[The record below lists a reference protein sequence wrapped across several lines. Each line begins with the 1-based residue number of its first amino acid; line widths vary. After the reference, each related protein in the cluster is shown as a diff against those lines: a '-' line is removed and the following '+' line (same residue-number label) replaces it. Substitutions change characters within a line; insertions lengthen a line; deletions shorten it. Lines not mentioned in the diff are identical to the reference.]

1 MCGWILYRGMSGK
14 IRHHQVLLYGKLVRM
29 STRTYQFAC
38 HLPRSQA
45 NALNA
50 ESARI
55 YRAVMVEHWRIYR
68 KKGVWLRQGSAEKL
82 NDNYDTD
89 TSKLLHAHSIDAAQ
103 QAFYK
108 ACKQVHTKRK
118 QGDDSVR
125 FPYKHHY
132 FRTTVWK
139 TSGVYKVHQG
149 IMYLSLARGL
159 ERVAVKLP
167 QHLNVLPKSFVREV
181 RLVFN
186 KSTFRYSWHVVVDN
200 GIAPQQTGKYIA
212 GVDLGE
218 IHPAVITDGVEAC
231 VVSCR
236 ELRALNQGR
245 NKRIAS
251 IDAKLS
257 TYTKGSRRWRK
268 LKARKRRFLAQCDQQ
283 KRDIEHKIARSVV
296 DWAQEREIGLLA
308 IGDVRDIAD
317 GKRLNKKSQQKIAN
331 WSHGKIRKYIGYKA
345 AEVGIQV
352 NDKVSE
358 QYTTQ
363 TCPSCGQRHKPRG
376 RIFKCPSCGSVFH
389 RDVVGAANIASR
401 YEYNELG
408 RYAAPEPKYRQP
420 VRVQSARAG
429 APCHKTGATRSPV
442 GTGEM
447 ARLV

>member
-1 MCGWILYRGMSGK
+1 
-14 IRHHQVLLYGKLVRM
+14 M

-38 HLPRSQA
+38 QLLQSQA
-45 NALNA
+45 DALNM

-55 YRAVMVEHWRIYR
+55 YNAVMVEHWRIYR
-68 KKGVWLRQGSAEKL
+68 KKGVWLRQSAAEKL
-82 NDNYDTD
+82 NDNYDAD
-89 TSKLLHAHSIDAAQ
+89 TSKRLHAHSIDAAQ

-118 QGDDSVR
+118 WGDENVR
-125 FPYKHHY
+125 FPYKRRR

-139 TSGVYKVHQG
+139 SSGVYEVEDG
-149 IMYLSLARGL
+149 VMYLSVARGHD
-159 ERVAVKLP
+159 RIAVKLP
-167 QHLNVLPKSFVREV
+167 SHLIGMDKQHILEV

-186 KSTFRYSWHVVVDN
+186 KSTFRYSWHVVAEDGVQPEPN
-200 GIAPQQTGKYIA
+200 GQHIA

-245 NKRIAS
+245 NKRAAS
-251 IDAKLS
+251 IDAKLA
-257 TYTKGSRRWRK
+257 TYEKGSRRWRK

-283 KRDIEHKIARSVV
+283 QRDIEHKIARSVV

-331 WSHGKIRKYIGYKA
+331 WSHGTIRKYINYKA

-352 NDKVSE
+352 DDQVSE
-358 QYTTQ
+358 RYTTQ
-363 TCPSCGQRHKPRG
+363 TCPSCGHRHKPKG
-376 RIFKCPSCGSVFH
+376 RIFECPNCGRVFH

-401 YEYNELG
+401 YAFDELG
-408 RYAAPEPKYRQP
+408 RYPAPEPKYRHP
-420 VRVQSARAG
+420 VDVRG
-429 APCHKTGATRSPV
+429 KRSPV

-447 ARLV
+447 ARSGENRLRL

>member
-1 MCGWILYRGMSGK
+1 MS
-14 IRHHQVLLYGKLVRM
+14 
-29 STRTYQFAC
+29 SRTYQFMC
-38 HLPRSQA
+38 NIPKNQA
-45 NALNA
+45 DALNA

-55 YRAVMVEHWRIYR
+55 YNAVMVEHYRIYR
-68 KKGVWLRQGSAEKL
+68 KKGVWLRQGAAEKL

-108 ACKQVHTKRK
+108 ASKQVYTKRK
-118 QGDDSVR
+118 QGDETVR
-125 FPYKHHY
+125 FPYKRRR

-139 TSGVYKVHQG
+139 DSGVYAIQQG
-149 IMYLSLARGL
+149 VMYLSLARGL

-167 QHLNVLPKSFVREV
+167 QHLNVLPKAFVREV

-186 KSTFRYSWHVVVDN
+186 KSTFRYSWHVVVDD
-200 GIAPQQTGKYIA
+200 GIEPKQRGKYIA

-218 IHPAVITDGVEAC
+218 IHPAVITDGVDAC

-251 IDAKLS
+251 IDAKLA

-296 DWAQEREIGLLA
+296 DWAQERAIGLLA

-331 WSHGKIRKYIGYKA
+331 WSHGTIRKYIGYKA

-352 NDKVSE
+352 DDKVSE
-358 QYTTQ
+358 RYTTQ
-363 TCPSCGQRHKPRG
+363 TCPSCGQRHKPKG
-376 RIFKCPSCGSVFH
+376 RIFECPSCDSRFH

-401 YEYNELG
+401 YEFDELG
-408 RYAAPEPKYRQP
+408 RYPAPEPKYRHP
-420 VRVQSARAG
+420 VDVRG
-429 APCHKTGATRSPV
+429 KRSPV

-447 ARLV
+447 ARSGENRF

>member
-1 MCGWILYRGMSGK
+1 MS
-14 IRHHQVLLYGKLVRM
+14 V
-29 STRTYQFAC
+29 RTYQFAC
-38 HLPRSQA
+38 QLPQSKTD
-45 NALNA
+45 ALNM

-55 YRAVMVEHWRIYR
+55 YNAVMVEHWRIYR
-68 KKGVWLRQGSAEKL
+68 KKGVWLSQSVAEKL
-82 NDNYDTD
+82 NDNYDAD

-108 ACKQVHTKRK
+108 ACKQVHTRRK
-118 QGDDSVR
+118 QGDDHVR
-125 FPYKHHY
+125 FPYKRRR

-139 TSGVYKVHQG
+139 SSGVYAVENG
-149 IMYLSLARGL
+149 VMYLSLARGY
-159 ERVAVKLP
+159 ERLAVKLP
-167 QHLNVLPKSFVREV
+167 SHLIGMAECHILEV

-186 KSTFRYSWHVVVDN
+186 KSTFRYSWHVVVEDGVQPEPN
-200 GIAPQQTGKYIA
+200 GQSIA

-236 ELRALNQGR
+236 ELRALHQGR

-251 IDAKLS
+251 IDAKLA
-257 TYTKGSRRWRK
+257 TYIKGSRRWRK
-268 LKARKRRFLAQCDQQ
+268 LKARKCRFLAQCAQ
-283 KRDIEHKIARSVV
+283 KQRDIEHKIARSVV

-331 WSHGKIRKYIGYKA
+331 WSHGTIRKYIGYKA
-345 AEVGIQV
+345 AEVGIEV

-358 QYTTQ
+358 RYSTQ
-363 TCPSCGQRHKPRG
+363 TCPSCGQRHKPKG
-376 RIFKCPSCGSVFH
+376 RIFMCPNCGSRFH

-401 YEYNELG
+401 YAFDELG
-408 RYAAPEPKYRQP
+408 RYPTPEPKYCHP
-420 VRVQSARAG
+420 VDVRG
-429 APCHKTGATRSPV
+429 KRSPF

-447 ARLV
+447 ARFGENRLRL

>member
-1 MCGWILYRGMSGK
+1 
-14 IRHHQVLLYGKLVRM
+14 M

-38 HLPRSQA
+38 QLPQSQA
-45 NALNA
+45 DALNL
-50 ESARI
+50 ESGRI
-55 YRAVMVEHWRIYR
+55 YSAVMVEHWRIYR
-68 KKGVWLRQGSAEKL
+68 KKGIWLRQGAAEKL
-82 NDNYDTD
+82 NDNYDSD

-108 ACKQVHTKRK
+108 ACKQVHTKRN
-118 QGDDSVR
+118 QGDENVR
-125 FPYKHHY
+125 FPYKRRR

-139 TSGVYKVHQG
+139 SSAVYAIEDGV
-149 IMYLSLARGL
+149 MFLSLARGH
-159 ERVAVKLP
+159 ERLAIKLP
-167 QHLNVLPKSFVREV
+167 SHLSNMEKQHILEV

-186 KSTFRYSWHVVVDN
+186 KSTFRYGWHVVVED
-200 GIAPQQTGKYIA
+200 GVQPQPSGQYIA

-251 IDAKLS
+251 IDAKLAK
-257 TYTKGSRRWRK
+257 YEKGSRRWRR

-283 KRDIEHKIARSVV
+283 QRDIEHKIARSVV
-296 DWAQEREIGLLA
+296 DWAQEHDISTLA
-308 IGDVRDIAD
+308 VGDVRDIVD

-331 WSHGKIRKYIGYKA
+331 WSHGTIRKYIGYKA
-345 AEVGIQV
+345 AQAGIQV
-352 NDKVSE
+352 NDKVPE
-358 QYTTQ
+358 AYTTQ
-363 TCPSCGQRHKPRG
+363 TCPACGQRHKPKG
-376 RIFKCPSCGSVFH
+376 RIFKCPNCGGVFH

-401 YEYNELG
+401 YAFNELG
-408 RYAAPEPKYRQP
+408 RYPVPKPKYRHP
-420 VRVQSARAG
+420 VDVRG
-429 APCHKTGATRSPV
+429 KRSPV